1 MRLADFQ
8 DLMRRTYLERDE
20 RRGLDASFRR
30 FVEEVG
36 ELARTL
42 RHEDPAARNEEFG
55 DTLAWLASIANQAGV
70 DLEAAAA
77 RYEGGCPKCGSI
89 PCECAFDPA

>member
-1 MRLADFQ
+1 MRIGEFQ

-30 FVEEVG
+30 LVEEVG

-42 RHEDPAARNEEFG
+42 RHEDSASRDEEFG
-55 DTLAWLASIANQAGV
+55 DTLAWLASVANLAGV
-70 DLEAAAA
+70 DLEAAAE

-89 PCECAFDPA
+89 PCACAFGS